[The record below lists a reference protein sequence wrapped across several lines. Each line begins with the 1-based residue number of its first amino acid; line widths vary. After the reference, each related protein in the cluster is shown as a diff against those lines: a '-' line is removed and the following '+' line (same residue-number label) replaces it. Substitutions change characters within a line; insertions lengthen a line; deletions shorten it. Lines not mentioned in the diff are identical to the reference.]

1 MKMKKMKI
9 NSKND
14 YRRDRVH
21 RGYLPHRIHEM
32 MREQALENKKER

>member
-1 MKMKKMKI
+1 MKI

-21 RGYLPHRIHEM
+21 RGNLPHRIFEM
-32 MREQALENKKER
+32 LREQALEKEPER